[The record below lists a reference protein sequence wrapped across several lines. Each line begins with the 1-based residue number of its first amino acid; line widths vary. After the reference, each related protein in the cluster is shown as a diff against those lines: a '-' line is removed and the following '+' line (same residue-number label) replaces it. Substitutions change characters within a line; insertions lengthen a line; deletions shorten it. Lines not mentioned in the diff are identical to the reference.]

1 MKNKNRQSA
10 MDINCIGLMSGTSM
24 DGIDAAL
31 IETDG
36 EISSNQLF
44 TFSLEYDP
52 EFQILLKTAEYVVR
66 KHHGNLHMAEVNY
79 HNDADEYLKNINQDI
94 KTLALYLHQNENKAI
109 TLQDIINHSTL
120 LHAEVVRLLLNKAK
134 LKAEEIDLIGYHGQ
148 ALYHKPSDGITIEV
162 GNGQLLANKLGITVI
177 DDFRTNDVQN
187 GGQGAPLAPVYHQA
201 LAVRDKNFPIAVL
214 NCGGIANITII
225 TGEGESNLIGFDT
238 GPGNVLID
246 QYVRLRTKNTEFL
259 DKDGKHGL
267 KGKVDDIVLKA
278 LYENSVTK
286 NGSNYLNEIPPKSL
300 DPGNFNLIPEL
311 DLLKFEDACAT
322 LEAFTAYA
330 IVDSLKFIKT
340 DIPKRWVLAGG
351 GWNNPVITGKLKE
364 YLIKKL
370 GEDIEI
376 AKADQIGWDSK
387 YMEAEIFAFLAARSL
402 HGLPL
407 SYPETTKTR
416 VPTLAGQAYIPEN
429 QEVTQSVKLLL
440 DKNPS
445 VLSGYKKLYML
456 DQF

>member
-1 MKNKNRQSA
+1 MYL
-10 MDINCIGLMSGTSM
+10 NCIGLMSGTSM

-31 IETDG
+31 IKTDG
-36 EISSNQLF
+36 ETNSNQLCAV
-44 TFSLEYDP
+44 SLEYAP

-66 KHHGNLHMAEVNY
+66 KHRGNLQIAEKNY
-79 HNDADEYLKNINQDI
+79 PNDAEEYLENINQDI
-94 KTLALYLHQNENKAI
+94 EPLALYLYQNEKKVI
-109 TLQDIINHSTL
+109 SLQDIINHSTL
-120 LHAEVVRLLLNKAK
+120 LHAEAVRILLNKAN

-148 ALYHKPSDGITIEV
+148 ALYHKPADGITIEV

-177 DDFRTNDVQN
+177 DDFRTNDVKN

-246 QYVRLRTKNTEFL
+246 QYVRLSTKNTEFL
-259 DKDGKHGL
+259 DKDGKYGL
-267 KGKVDDIVLKA
+267 KGKVDDMVLKA
-278 LYENSVTK
+278 LYENSVIK
-286 NGSNYLNEIPPKSL
+286 DGSNYLDIIPPKSL
-300 DPGNFNLIPEL
+300 DPGNFKLIPEL

-322 LEAFTAYA
+322 LEAFTAYT

-351 GWNNPVITGKLKE
+351 GWNNPVITAKLKE

-370 GEDIEI
+370 GEDIEVV
-376 AKADQIGWDSK
+376 KADQIGWDGK

-407 SYPETTKTR
+407 SYPETTNAR
-416 VPTLAGQAYIPEN
+416 VPTLAGQAYLPEN
-429 QEVTQSVKLLL
+429 HKVTRNVNLLL
-440 DKNPS
+440 DKNPH
-445 VLSGYKKLYML
+445 VLSGYHVVQPMPTAGLRGL
-456 DQF
+456 VC